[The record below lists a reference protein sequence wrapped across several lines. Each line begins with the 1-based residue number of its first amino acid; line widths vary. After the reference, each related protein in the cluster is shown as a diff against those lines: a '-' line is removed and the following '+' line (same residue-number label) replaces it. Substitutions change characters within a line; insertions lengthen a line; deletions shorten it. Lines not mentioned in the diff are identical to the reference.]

1 MAFVHGTCI
10 SFPLVETD
18 GLCAAVLLRGPSGAG
33 KSDLALR
40 LIDDGA
46 MLVADDQ
53 VEISARDDMIIVT
66 PPETTAGLLEV
77 RGVGLVQLPCV
88 AEARLVGVI
97 ELVAAADIERM
108 PAAETTDVAG
118 HAVALWQLHAFEASA
133 MAKIGVIVALAAGR
147 AELAT

>member
-1 MAFVHGTCI
+1 MTLLHGTCV
-10 SFPLVETD
+10 SFPLIETD
-18 GLCAAVLLRGPSGAG
+18 GLCAAVLLRGPPGIG

-53 VEISARDDMIIVT
+53 VKVSERDDMLIAA

-97 ELVAAADIERM
+97 DLVAAGEIERM
-108 PAAETTDVAG
+108 PGDETTDVAG
-118 HAVALWQLHAFEASA
+118 RAVPLWRLQAFEASA

>member
-1 MAFVHGTCI
+1 MVLMHGTCV
-10 SFPLVETD
+10 SFPLIEEAGVF
-18 GLCAAVLLRGPSGAG
+18 AAVLLRGASGAG

-53 VEISARDDMIIVT
+53 VEISNSEGTLIVS
-66 PPETTAGLLEV
+66 PPEAIEGLLEV
-77 RGVGLVQLPCV
+77 RGVGLVRLPNV
-88 AEARLVGVI
+88 SRARLVAVI
-97 ELVAAADIERM
+97 DLVRSADIERL
-108 PAAETTDVAG
+108 PDPQTVEVAEVSLP
-118 HAVALWQLHAFEASA
+118 LWHVDAFEAST